1 MMTIPEDEAISST
14 VTFIV
19 KTAPKNVNQR
29 ELMRKTWSTI
39 SVLRETR
46 FIPFFVS
53 GVTDA
58 KTKDL
63 LAEENEIYG
72 DILFCDNLR
81 ETVINAT
88 STTVKVSEK

>member
-1 MMTIPEDEAISST
+1 MSTPDDEAISST

-19 KTAPKNVNQR
+19 KTSPKNAKQR
-29 ELMRKTWSTI
+29 ELMRKTWAAI
-39 SVLRETR
+39 SVIRETR

-53 GVTDA
+53 GVADA

-72 DILFCDNLR
+72 DILFCGNLR

-88 STTVKVSEK
+88 LTF